1 MFKEIISCLMH
12 IFQSKFL
19 TQIFK
24 NNYIFL
30 NKSWIFYI
38 STDSSSLNISSFL
51 DLLQIIERTNIFAKM
66 YDILGF

>member
-1 MFKEIISCLMH
+1 MFEEIISCLMQ

-30 NKSWIFYI
+30 NKPRIFHI
-38 STDSSSLNISSFL
+38 STDSDSLNISSFL